1 MKIYRNLV
9 DGVVLAL
16 DRIFKEG
23 RYADRVIE
31 YLLKEQKKWGARDR
45 RFVAETTYD
54 IVRNYRLLNELSGG
68 GDNYY
73 KLIGVYFILH
83 DTGLPDWEEFKGIN
97 TSEVQRK
104 WNEVKTRRAV
114 FQSVPDW
121 LDKLGSEELPDR
133 WGRELAALNEQAP
146 VVLRAN
152 TLKASAQSLQK
163 KFREEDTET
172 ILLPDAPDALVLKER
187 KNILS
192 SPLFQQG
199 LFELQDASSQQVAPF
214 LDIRPGQFVI
224 DACAGAGG
232 KSLHI
237 AALLQNKGKLLAMD
251 VEERKLEELQRRA
264 KRAGVRI
271 VETKCIKDIS
281 SPSEGPSGEA
291 GQGGFSEKGVLPKEI
306 AQWESQADRLL
317 LDTPC
322 SGLGVLKRNPDAKWK
337 LSQQAIEEVK
347 EKQARILN
355 AYSRLVKPGGL
366 MVYATCSI
374 LSSENQ
380 KQVEKFLS
388 EHKRFTF
395 VKEKTIWPSEGF
407 DGFYMCLLKRES

>member
-16 DRIFKEG
+16 ERIFKEG

-31 YLLKEQKKWGARDR
+31 YLFKEQKKWGARDR

-54 IVRNYRLLNELSGG
+54 IVRNYRLLNELGG
-68 GDNYY
+68 GSDNYY

-83 DTGLPDWEEFKGIN
+83 DTVLPPWEEFAGIN
-97 TSEVQRK
+97 TAEVQRK
-104 WNEVKTRRAV
+104 WNEVKNQRAV

-121 LDKLGSEELPDR
+121 LDKLGMEELPER
-133 WGRELAALNEQAP
+133 WGKELAALNEQAP

-152 TLKASAQSLQK
+152 TLKVSAPSLQK
-163 KFREEDTET
+163 KFREEGTET
-172 ILLPDAPDALVLKER
+172 ILLPDVPGALVLKER
-187 KNILS
+187 KNIFS
-192 SPLFQQG
+192 SPLFKQG
-199 LFELQDASSQQVAPF
+199 FFELQDASSQQVAPF
-214 LDIRPGQFVI
+214 LDVKPGQFVI

-232 KSLHI
+232 KSLHT
-237 AALLQNKGKLLAMD
+237 AALLQNKGRLLAMD
-251 VEERKLEELQRRA
+251 VEERKLEELQLRA

-271 VETKCIKDIS
+271 IETKCITE
-281 SPSEGPSGEA
+281 SPLKEGRSGEA
-291 GQGGFSEKGVLPKEI
+291 ERGNFSERDVLPKKI
-306 AQWESQADRLL
+306 AKWESEADRVL
-317 LDTPC
+317 LDVPC

-337 LSQQAIEEVK
+337 LSLQAINEVK
-347 EKQARILN
+347 EKQAYILS

-374 LSSENQ
+374 LPSENQ
-380 KQVEKFLS
+380 KQVERFLEKNKNFS
-388 EHKRFTF
+388 F

-407 DGFYMCLLKRES
+407 DGFYMCLMRRLES